1 MNFVWVW
8 GGVVLCVPCRDEG
21 QRNANFLPEYGR
33 HMVEATP
40 RRPYGS
46 YSTDLVQVERNMNIR
61 RELIEQVLAEEERY
75 LTLAIFP
82 LLGVG
87 QFTHRPFS
95 VFGPAT
101 LSEYVPDEVINQ
113 HPRFPTLSQNIRMRY
128 VGARRG
134 VVNGPRHRFSLSSC
148 VW

>member
-1 MNFVWVW
+1 
-8 GGVVLCVPCRDEG
+8 
-21 QRNANFLPEYGR
+21 
-33 HMVEATP
+33 MVEATP